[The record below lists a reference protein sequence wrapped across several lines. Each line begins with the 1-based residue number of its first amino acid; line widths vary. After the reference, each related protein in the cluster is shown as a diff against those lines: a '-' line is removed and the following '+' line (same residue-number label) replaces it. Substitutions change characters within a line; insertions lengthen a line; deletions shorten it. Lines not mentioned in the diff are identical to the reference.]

1 VRGSCPGGP
10 SGWDVCLP
18 ALRAGELGPS
28 LFGVRT
34 ARSRC
39 AGLFGL
45 VALAAG
51 CAHEVYQPPPARVE
65 APVGSA
71 PFEDCELGDGS
82 SVPSDFPKGS
92 LAPAGAPEH
101 ALGCGLSGQLNALG
115 EPSLFPLPGA
125 AEVYRVLW
133 LRSGGHPASV
143 RFERQGDTGQIRGA
157 QTAGKGLGDPG
168 ELLEESSAVAS
179 PAQVRELVARI
190 DAARLWSQ
198 PSAPGTVASMDSGSL
213 WVFEG
218 ARAGDYRVRIFQREA
233 LARDPAFD
241 ALARALLAASGLHVQ
256 GAVY

>member
-1 VRGSCPGGP
+1 M
-10 SGWDVCLP
+10 
-18 ALRAGELGPS
+18 
-28 LFGVRT
+28 
-34 ARSRC
+34 
-39 AGLFGL
+39 GL

-51 CAHEVYQPPPARVE
+51 CAHEAYQPPPARVE

-71 PFEDCELGDGS
+71 SFEDCELGDGS
-82 SVPSDFPKGS
+82 SVPSHFPKGS

-101 ALGCGLSGQLNALG
+101 ALGCGLSGQLHALG
-115 EPSLFPLPGA
+115 EPSLFPLPRG

-133 LRSGGHPASV
+133 LRSGGHPVSV
-143 RFERQGDTGQIRGA
+143 RFERQGDAGQIRGA

-190 DAARLWSQ
+190 DAARLWGP
-198 PSAPGTVASMDSGSL
+198 PSAPGTVASIDSGSL

-218 ARAGDYRVRIFQREA
+218 ARAGDYRVQIFQREA

-241 ALARALLAASGLHVQ
+241 ALARVLLAASGLHVQ